1 MGDQKN
7 VCTSFGAIISYYVL
21 ISEQIA
27 FHPGVSTMKFDREP
41 PIRFA
46 VGKVS
51 VAAVGGIIAC
61 LCLLA
66 RVALFARL
74 PGQPDHGLDRRR

>member
-1 MGDQKN
+1 
-7 VCTSFGAIISYYVL
+7 
-21 ISEQIA
+21 
-27 FHPGVSTMKFDREP
+27 MKLDPEP
-41 PIRFA
+41 PIRFGM
-46 VGKVS
+46 GKES
-51 VAAVGGIIAC
+51 VTAVGGIIAC